1 MNKTTFKRLVSLGY
15 VPHTDGAVFQL
26 LALPPTIPVT
36 VSPHSS
42 PSTAETAEAMSLRTC
57 QNALDVLELG
67 LAEGV
72 SEDSLCP
79 DMEFEDFLGETVASE
94 SEA

>member
-1 MNKTTFKRLVSLGY
+1 M
-15 VPHTDGAVFQL
+15 
-26 LALPPTIPVT
+26 LPPRCGDRCGTDLYLVAGLRLL
-36 VSPHSS
+36 SPI
-42 PSTAETAEAMSLRTC
+42 ELRLQSLRTC

>member
-1 MNKTTFKRLVSLGY
+1 MPRVCCRRAAATVAEPALGPVAGLRLL
-15 VPHTDGAVFQL
+15 
-26 LALPPTIPVT
+26 
-36 VSPHSS
+36 SPI
-42 PSTAETAEAMSLRTC
+42 ELRLQSLRTC

-79 DMEFEDFLGETVASE
+79 DMEFADILGETVASE

>member
-1 MNKTTFKRLVSLGY
+1 M
-15 VPHTDGAVFQL
+15 Q
-26 LALPPTIPVT
+26 
-36 VSPHSS
+36 
-42 PSTAETAEAMSLRTC
+42 SLRTC

-79 DMEFEDFLGETVASE
+79 DMEFEDFLGETVPSE

>member
-1 MNKTTFKRLVSLGY
+1 M
-15 VPHTDGAVFQL
+15 Q
-26 LALPPTIPVT
+26 
-36 VSPHSS
+36 
-42 PSTAETAEAMSLRTC
+42 SLRTC

-79 DMEFEDFLGETVASE
+79 DMEFEDFLGQTVASE

>member
-1 MNKTTFKRLVSLGY
+1 M
-15 VPHTDGAVFQL
+15 Q
-26 LALPPTIPVT
+26 
-36 VSPHSS
+36 
-42 PSTAETAEAMSLRTC
+42 SLRTC

-79 DMEFEDFLGETVASE
+79 DMEFEDFLIGETVASE

>member
-1 MNKTTFKRLVSLGY
+1 MPSRCGDRCRTGPWSCRWPARFLSPIGPRL
-15 VPHTDGAVFQL
+15 Q
-26 LALPPTIPVT
+26 
-36 VSPHSS
+36 
-42 PSTAETAEAMSLRTC
+42 SLRTC

-79 DMEFEDFLGETVASE
+79 DMEFEDFLGETVPSE